1 MFEEMADNDKARFQ
15 REKAEYNMNPN
26 GRFKHSRFDTFELN
40 TGQISLTHLTRSKR
54 DPNAPK
60 RPLCGFMYFSAEERG
75 KVRPIRDVFPY
86 VENLIWCLFRCGR
99 RTRTLQW
106 ARLAR
111 SWGDGGQKPTLR

>member
-26 GRFKHSRFDTFELN
+26 GRFKHARLDNLGSVLN
-40 TGQISLTHLTRSKR
+40 DMSFIRSKR

-75 KVRPIRDVFPY
+75 KVRIYKEKPKTYVLHKRCAKRTQTSRSVRSVRSSEDDGLRPIPR
-86 VENLIWCLFRCGR
+86 
-99 RTRTLQW
+99 
-106 ARLAR
+106 
-111 SWGDGGQKPTLR
+111 